1 MRPLRVI
8 RYLGYYTLLRWLP
21 AAYRP
26 GIGPLARWLRYQACR
41 GLFAV
46 CGRQVNIE
54 HGADFGGGALLQI
67 GDRSGIGVNCRVPY
81 DVCIGKDVMMGPEV
95 VILGVNHRFD
105 DCERPMIEQGY
116 HDRKPVAIGDDVWIG
131 TRAIILPG
139 VRIGRGA
146 IVAAGA
152 VVTRDVN
159 EFDIVGGNP
168 ARVIRSRLRRDGVEA

>member
-1 MRPLRVI
+1 
-8 RYLGYYTLLRWLP
+8 
-21 AAYRP
+21 
-26 GIGPLARWLRYQACR
+26 
-41 GLFAV
+41 
-46 CGRQVNIE
+46 
-54 HGADFGGGALLQI
+54 
-67 GDRSGIGVNCRVPY
+67 
-81 DVCIGKDVMMGPEV
+81 MGPEV